1 MSETWLD
8 LARES
13 RKVASTLVRDG
24 YFRSAIARAYY
35 AAFSKITYEL
45 LLAGEKMPA
54 DREGPTHKKLRP
66 MVEANL
72 RSLEKHDRVA
82 LSRIVGRLYTLRIAA
97 DYQPSTSVSAADA
110 REAVSLM
117 NKVFYAF

>member
-1 MSETWLD
+1 MGAED
-8 LARES
+8 LRDVDIVLRECG
-13 RKVASTLVRDG
+13 RLRG
-24 YFRSAIARAYY
+24 YEAKLWGAY